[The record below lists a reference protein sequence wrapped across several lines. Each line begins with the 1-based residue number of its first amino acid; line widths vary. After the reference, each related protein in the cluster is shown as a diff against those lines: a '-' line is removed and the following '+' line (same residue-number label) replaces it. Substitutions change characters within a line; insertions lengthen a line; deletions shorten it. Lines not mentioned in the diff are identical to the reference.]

1 MRQIV
6 IPLNIIFLM
15 NWLTLVLSED
25 PVLRYE
31 VGKKKLKKRNR
42 YGTSFFQV
50 PVVPS
55 NQSTWFLTHI
65 AL

>member
-31 VGKKKLKKRNR
+31 VGKKKIKKKKPLW
-42 YGTSFFQV
+42 YQLFSSTGGTE
-50 PVVPS
+50 
-55 NQSTWFLTHI
+55 
-65 AL
+65 